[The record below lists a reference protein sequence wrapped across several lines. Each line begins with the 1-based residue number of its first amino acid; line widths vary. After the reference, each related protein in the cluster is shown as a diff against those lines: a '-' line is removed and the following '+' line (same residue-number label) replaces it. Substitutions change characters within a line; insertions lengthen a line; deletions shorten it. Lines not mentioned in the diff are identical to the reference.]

1 MKNQNLSILS
11 SLFLAFVLLITA
23 CAQTAAPESAQ
34 PATEAVKEPKT
45 IAYVAWNMNNPWSV
59 KLRDAIKAGVDANGD
74 KFVEADPAGDPAKQI
89 PQMETFIG
97 QKVAG
102 IILTPTD
109 STTLLPSVEAAD
121 KAGIP
126 VVIAGAGIDEGAWKA
141 AILTD
146 NFQGGKQ
153 IGEYVVKRLGGKGKV
168 LATNLPGIED
178 PELRQKGWEAAFEG
192 TEIEILD
199 YQMCATVELGV
210 TAMENWLQK
219 YAGEEIDAMIGCND
233 PTALGALTVIE
244 EANLADK
251 IFVVGVDGS
260 DEAIQAMKDCR
271 SFGASAAQQP
281 AEMGTMAINTL
292 YDVLAGKPVAE
303 RVRRIP
309 TLLLTYE
316 DYCKQ

>member
-1 MKNQNLSILS
+1 
-11 SLFLAFVLLITA
+11 
-23 CAQTAAPESAQ
+23 
-34 PATEAVKEPKT
+34 
-45 IAYVAWNMNNPWSV
+45 MNNPWSV
-59 KLRDAIKAGVDANGD
+59 KLRDAIKEVVEANGD

-97 QKVAG
+97 QKVGG

-109 STTLLPSVEAAD
+109 STALLPSIEAAD
-121 KAGIP
+121 EAGIP
-126 VVIAGAGIDEGAWKA
+126 VVIAGAGINEGAWKA

-153 IGEYVVKRLGGKGKV
+153 IGEYIVEKLGGVGKV

-178 PELRQKGWEAAFEG
+178 PELRQEGWEAAFEG
-192 TEIEILD
+192 TDIEILD

-219 YAGEEIDAMIGCND
+219 YAGEEIGAMIGCND

-244 EANLADK
+244 EANLQDEM
-251 IFVVGVDGS
+251 FVVGVDGS
-260 DEAIQAMKDCR
+260 DEAIQAMTDCR
-271 SFGASAAQQP
+271 SYGASAAQQP
-281 AEMGTMAINTL
+281 AEMGEMAANTL
-292 YDVLAGKPVAE
+292 YQVIAGEEIAE
-303 RVRRIP
+303 RVVRIS

-316 DYCKQ
+316 DYCPE

>member
-1 MKNQNLSILS
+1 MINRKLWALT
-11 SLFLAFVLLITA
+11 AALLILVTLLGA
-23 CAQTAAPESAQ
+23 CQQEEAA
-34 PATEAVKEPKT
+34 KT

-59 KLRDAIKAGVDANGD
+59 KLRDAIKESVEANGD
-74 KFVEADPAGDPAKQI
+74 TFVEADPAGDPAKQI
-89 PQMETFIG
+89 PQIETFIG
-97 QKVAG
+97 QGVDG

-109 STTLLPSVEAAD
+109 STALLPSIDAAD
-121 KAGIP
+121 EAGIP
-126 VVIAGAGIDEGAWKA
+126 VVIVGAGIEEGAWKA

-153 IGEYVVKRLGGKGKV
+153 IGEYVVEKLGGVGKV

-178 PELRQKGWEAAFEG
+178 AELRQAGWEAAFEG
-192 TEIEILD
+192 TDIEILD

-219 YAGEEIDAMIGCND
+219 YAGEEIGAMIGCND

-244 EANLADK
+244 EANLQDE

-260 DEAIQAMKDCR
+260 DEAIQAMTDCR

-281 AEMGTMAINTL
+281 EEMGKRSAETL
-292 YDVLAGKPVAE
+292 YKVLAGEEIAE
-303 RVRRIP
+303 RVVRIP
-309 TLLLTYE
+309 TMALMFE
-316 DYCKQ
+316 DYCTE

>member
-1 MKNQNLSILS
+1 MNARKMWLVIS
-11 SLFLAFVLLITA
+11 VLLVVALVFSA
-23 CAQTAAPESAQ
+23 CAKTAEPTAE
-34 PATEAVKEPKT
+34 VKTPKT
-45 IAYVAWNMNNPWSV
+45 IAYVMWNLNNPWQV
-59 KLRDAIKAGVDANGD
+59 KLRDAIKSVVEANGD
-74 KFVEADPAGDPAKQI
+74 KFVEADPGGDPAKQI

-97 QKVAG
+97 QKVDG

-109 STTLLPSVEAAD
+109 STALLASVEAAD

-126 VVIAGAGIDEGAWKA
+126 VVIAGAGINEGAWKA
-141 AILTD
+141 AVLTD
-146 NFQGGKQ
+146 NVQGGKQ
-153 IGEYVVKRLGGKGKV
+153 IGEYIVKKLGGKGKV

-178 PELRQKGWEAAFEG
+178 VELRQQGWEEAFKG

-219 YAGEEIDAMIGCND
+219 YADEEIGAVIGCND

-244 EANLADK
+244 EANKQDK
-251 IFVVGVDGS
+251 IFVAGIDGS

-281 AEMGTMAINTL
+281 EQMGKIATNIL
-292 YDVLAGKPVAE
+292 YDILNGKPVTE
-303 RVRRIP
+303 RVIRIP
-309 TLLLTYE
+309 TVLYTYDE
-316 DYCKQ
+316 NCKK

>member
-1 MKNQNLSILS
+1 MKNRKLWALT
-11 SLFLAFVLLITA
+11 AVLLILVFLLGA
-23 CAQTAAPESAQ
+23 CAKEE
-34 PATEAVKEPKT
+34 EAKT

-59 KLRDAIKAGVDANGD
+59 KLRDAIKESVEANGD
-74 KFVEADPAGDPAKQI
+74 NFVEADPAGDPAKQI
-89 PQMETFIG
+89 PQIETFIG
-97 QKVAG
+97 QEVDG

-109 STTLLPSVEAAD
+109 STALLPSIEAAD
-121 KAGIP
+121 EAGIP
-126 VVIAGAGIDEGAWKA
+126 VVIVGAGIEEGAWKA

-153 IGEYVVKRLGGKGKV
+153 IGEYVVEKLGGVGKV

-178 PELRQKGWEAAFEG
+178 AELRVAGWEEAFEG
-192 TEIEILD
+192 TDIEILD

-219 YAGEEIDAMIGCND
+219 YADEEIGAMIGCND

-244 EANLADK
+244 EANLQDV

-260 DEAIQAMKDCR
+260 DEAIQAMTDCR

-281 AEMGTMAINTL
+281 TEMGERAAETM
-292 YDVLAGKPVAE
+292 YVVLAGDEVEE
-303 RVRRIP
+303 RLVRIP
-309 TLLLTYE
+309 TMALIYE
-316 DYCKQ
+316 DYCTE